1 MNKNLNPYYFFLNIK
16 RKLFPFYK
24 NKEIKEVF
32 KILEKNE
39 NPNTDVARFVGGCV
53 RDFLQNKDIGDID
66 IATIL
71 TPKEVKNKFLNSK
84 FKVIETGIE
93 HGSVVIVKDKKNYE
107 ITTLRKDIKTFGRK
121 AEVEFTKDW
130 TEDSLRRDFSI
141 NSIYLNIKGQI
152 FDPQNGVEDL
162 SKNKVRFI
170 GDAEKRLEE
179 DYLRI
184 LRYIRFCIYYGS
196 ETNNDIIKKIRLK
209 IDGVKN
215 LSKERIFSELKK
227 ILLCKNF
234 SNIFNNQDL
243 LSIFKIIFPEF
254 IYLDRFDNKS
264 GKNYELKLKIETILS
279 IMLIGEEHNHEYF
292 FHKYNISNDLRIKL
306 MNISKILKN
315 FNQDSK
321 FFKDNFE
328 KNIYLFGKELMSN
341 FTIFLS
347 FDNKFT
353 KNKLSNLLLK
363 IKKTKIP
370 EFHYTGDLLKKRGVR
385 EGKVMGIILKEI
397 ETSWLN
403 NNFEISD
410 TQVNEIIIKYN

>member
-1 MNKNLNPYYFFLNIK
+1 
-16 RKLFPFYK
+16 
-24 NKEIKEVF
+24 
-32 KILEKNE
+32 
-39 NPNTDVARFVGGCV
+39 
-53 RDFLQNKDIGDID
+53 
-66 IATIL
+66 
-71 TPKEVKNKFLNSK
+71 
-84 FKVIETGIE
+84 
-93 HGSVVIVKDKKNYE
+93 
-107 ITTLRKDIKTFGRK
+107 
-121 AEVEFTKDW
+121 
-130 TEDSLRRDFSI
+130 
-141 NSIYLNIKGQI
+141 
-152 FDPQNGVEDL
+152 
-162 SKNKVRFI
+162 
-170 GDAEKRLEE
+170 
-179 DYLRI
+179 
-184 LRYIRFCIYYGS
+184 
-196 ETNNDIIKKIRLK
+196 
-209 IDGVKN
+209 
-215 LSKERIFSELKK
+215 
-227 ILLCKNF
+227 
-234 SNIFNNQDL
+234 
-243 LSIFKIIFPEF
+243 
-254 IYLDRFDNKS
+254 
-264 GKNYELKLKIETILS
+264 
-279 IMLIGEEHNHEYF
+279 MLIGEEHNHEYF

-347 FDNKFT
+347 FDNKFA